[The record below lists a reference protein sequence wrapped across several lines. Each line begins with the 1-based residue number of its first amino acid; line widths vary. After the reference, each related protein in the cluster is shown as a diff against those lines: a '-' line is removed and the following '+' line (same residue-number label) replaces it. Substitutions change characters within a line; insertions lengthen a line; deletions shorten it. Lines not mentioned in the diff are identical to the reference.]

1 MMMVVAVVTVMKI
14 QNLKQLVNLN
24 KLYVFWLFEGN
35 M

>member
-24 KLYVFWLFEGN
+24 ELYVFWLFEGN